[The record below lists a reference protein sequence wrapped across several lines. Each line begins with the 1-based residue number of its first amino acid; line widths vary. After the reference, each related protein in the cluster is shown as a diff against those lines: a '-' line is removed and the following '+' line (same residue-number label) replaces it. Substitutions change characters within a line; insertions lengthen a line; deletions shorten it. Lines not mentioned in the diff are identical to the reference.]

1 MGQVLI
7 SLVLDRGEDFV
18 YGIFDKDET
27 EVIGGTGMHPRVGP
41 QAQEIGYWMA
51 AKHAGK
57 GYT

>member
-27 EVIGGTGMHPRVGP
+27 EVIGGNGMHPRVGP
-41 QAQEIGYWMA
+41 QAQEIGDWMA